1 MESKEQRKF
10 EREKKPIST
19 RRNTVKLEV
28 SKMGKE
34 QKSLFGTKQ
43 LKRFE
48 EHSGKYSKEELCK
61 HIRERLVV

>member
-1 MESKEQRKF
+1 
-10 EREKKPIST
+10 
-19 RRNTVKLEV
+19 VKLEV